1 MDFSQVGMVKMGI
14 TERMDFF
21 GGVQEEQ
28 VGLVEKD
35 YLSTVKT
42 GKMGKMEEEFLVEF
56 LS

>member
-1 MDFSQVGMVKMGI
+1 VGMVKMGI